1 LIFYGRLI
9 SHLGSEIWS
18 SCFLI
23 DQKWLF
29 GLDSHHKFGIE
40 NMQLSEMQIDYCM
53 ECGVCTG
60 SCPVAMELD
69 GFSPRQMIKRALKD
83 PQGDIL
89 ASSDLW
95 ACLSCSRC
103 SDRCPVEIDFPAFI
117 RGLREKA
124 RQQDNLPKLS
134 HHGMFHTITSIQAA
148 QIEQERAKHDLTQ
161 PDLTKR
167 GRTKQD
173 RIGWAKEA
181 GKISDTGEYFYF
193 TGCIAYYDLAFEYLD
208 LKMIKSAENNLRL
221 LNKMGIQPVVS
232 NDECCCGH
240 DAFWCGDEKTF
251 ETLAKKNIET
261 IEKSG
266 AKTVIFGCPEGY
278 SMFKEAYT
286 QRFGP
291 LPFEVMHITQ
301 FLAEKLPGTDL
312 RFKANSPRRVT
323 FQDPCRLGRR
333 SGIYEAPRQL
343 IQMVEGC
350 DLGEMEHN
358 RENAVCCGTTAWMQC
373 SSCSKVMQIQRLKEA
388 EAAGACAIITA
399 CPKCQIHLT
408 CAKKN
413 TGHDLE
419 IIDLVSFLADNLV

>member
-1 LIFYGRLI
+1 
-9 SHLGSEIWS
+9 
-18 SCFLI
+18 
-23 DQKWLF
+23 
-29 GLDSHHKFGIE
+29 
-40 NMQLSEMQIDYCM
+40 MQLSEMQIDYCM

-60 SCPVAMELD
+60 SCPVAMALD
-69 GFSPRQMIKRALKD
+69 GFSPRQMIKRAMKE
-83 PQGDIL
+83 PEGEIL
-89 ASSDLW
+89 SSPDLW

-117 RGLREKA
+117 RGLRGKA
-124 RQQDNLPKLS
+124 RLQENLPKLS
-134 HHGMFHTITSIQAA
+134 HHGMFHTITSLQAA
-148 QIEQERAKHDLTQ
+148 RIEQERANPAVSSQVK
-161 PDLTKR
+161 P
-167 GRTKQD
+167 KQD
-173 RIGWAKEA
+173 RIGWAKAA
-181 GKISDTGEYFYF
+181 GKISQTGEYFYF
-193 TGCIAYYDLAFEYLD
+193 TGCIAFYDVAFEYLD
-208 LKMIKSAENNLRL
+208 LKMLTAAENNLKL
-221 LNKMGIQPVVS
+221 LNKMGIDPVIS

-240 DAFWCGDEKTF
+240 DAFWCGDETTF
-251 ETLAKKNIET
+251 ETLAQKNIQT
-261 IEKSG
+261 IERSG

-286 QRFGP
+286 ERFGP
-291 LPFEVMHITQ
+291 LSFEVRHITE
-301 FLAEKLPGTDL
+301 FLAERLPTTDL
-312 RFKANSPRRVT
+312 AFKAGSVDRVT

-350 DLGEMEHN
+350 DLVEMEHN

-388 EAAGACAIITA
+388 EAVGATAIITA

-413 TGHDLE
+413 TDHDLA